1 MRNILPSKSIRMKMN
16 FFDERER
23 IRKKSPKAAEILT
36 TKVLM
41 NFLKNNAT
49 ILALSK
55 TNTLT
60 LNKRFDRT
68 RTASPV
74 SDIIKVLTVE
84 PKDVLAYGS
93 IVEVNQKEAIF
104 EFKLVDAKMEEE
116 LLDDTVSFDRMIAG
130 NESNGDPLLVHATLV
145 PTSQFKI

>member
-1 MRNILPSKSIRMKMN
+1 MKNILPSKSIRMKMN
-16 FFDERER
+16 FFDEHER
-23 IRKKSPKAAEILT
+23 IRKKSPDAAEILT
-36 TKVLM
+36 TKVMM

-55 TNTLT
+55 ANTLT
-60 LNKRFDRT
+60 LNKRFVGT
-68 RTASPV
+68 RTPSAV
-74 SDIIKVLTVE
+74 SDVVKLLTVD

-104 EFKLVDAKMEEE
+104 KFKLIDAWMEEE
-116 LLDDTVSFDRMIAG
+116 LLEDTVSFDRMIAG